1 MAIEIKVPEM
11 GESIVEATV
20 GAWVKNEG
28 DQIEAGETIL
38 ELETEKVNLEVTA
51 PATGTLETV
60 NIPEG
65 EIVNVGTVLG
75 TINTESIEK
84 IQIQDNT
91 SDSKKELELPN
102 NTKTETQAEKSE
114 DKDVNITPVAKNL
127 ADKHSINIDS
137 INGSGRAGKITI
149 DDINSE
155 INKNNQI
162 NTSNDELPVPQE
174 SLETKKRIT
183 KRRETIAKRLTDA
196 HLNTVMTTTYNE
208 VDMSEIMAIR
218 SKYKDSFK
226 EEKGVGLGFMSFF
239 VKSVVQALI
248 DFPNLNSEMQEKEI
262 ILKNYYHVGIAVAS
276 EEGLVVPVLK
286 NANTLSF
293 SQIEKSIANMVTK
306 TKTKSLTIDDLTGGT
321 FTITNGG
328 VFGSMFSTP
337 ILNHPQV
344 GILGMH
350 TIKKKPVVINDEI
363 VIRPIMY
370 LALTYDHR
378 IVDGGEAVQF
388 LVRIKEFIEDPQKL
402 LIEN

>member
-60 NIPEG
+60 NISEG

-75 TINTESIEK
+75 TINTELVEK
-84 IQIQDNT
+84 IQTQENIN
-91 SDSKKELELPN
+91 DSKKEPERPDS
-102 NTKTETQAEKSE
+102 TQTENQEEK
-114 DKDVNITPVAKNL
+114 DINITPVAKNL
-127 ADKHSINIDS
+127 ADKHSINVDS
-137 INGSGRAGKITI
+137 INGSGRDGKITI
-149 DDINSE
+149 DDINAE
-155 INKNNQI
+155 INKNTPLS
-162 NTSNDELPVPQE
+162 TSDNNSPIPQE

-218 SKYKDSFK
+218 TKYKDSFK

-248 DFPNLNSEMQEKEI
+248 DFPNLNSEMRETEI

-276 EEGLVVPVLK
+276 DEGLVVPVLK

-293 SQIEKSIANMVTK
+293 SQIEKSIVEMVTK

-337 ILNHPQV
+337 ILNPPQV